1 MRSTASLSFCVL
13 LAACASPPP
22 SSKDLAE
29 VWLAEAPRT
38 IQVRAEP
45 MPQARVRSHDF
56 RGGAR
61 VGGAIGGAAA
71 GALYTIGGLCLA
83 GGPIGCFVGLY
94 LAPVGAA
101 VGGVAGAASVK
112 SRESVRLATRDDDA
126 RRVLEAGRAADVP
139 AMLVEAFLAEQP
151 SLPRHALRTDDAE
164 ASWVWRVTTV
174 ELVGS
179 ANKEAPLLLKLEAEA
194 QVISPVAVVTMG
206 PYRYESGYRRADEWI
221 ADDGRAMREELAKA
235 TRSMASSAASAL
247 NAGPGARA
255 SARVAAGRARKDRDY
270 LLPVEVGVGGDRQ
283 GGEHEKRERRV
294 PPGEQK

>member
-1 MRSTASLSFCVL
+1 VRSTAPLSVCVL
-13 LAACASPPP
+13 LAACASAPP
-22 SSKDLAE
+22 SAKDLGE

-45 MPQARVRSHDF
+45 MPQAQVRSHDF
-56 RGGAR
+56 RGGSR
-61 VGGAIGGAAA
+61 VGGAVAGAGV
-71 GALYTIGGLCLA
+71 GALYTIGGLCVA
-83 GGPIGCFVGLY
+83 GGPLGCFVGLY

-101 VGGVAGAASVK
+101 VGAVAGAVSVK
-112 SRESVRLATRDDDA
+112 SRESVRSATSDA
-126 RRVLEAGRAADVP
+126 DAQRVLEAGRAADVP
-139 AMLVEAFLAEQP
+139 AMLVDALLAEQP
-151 SLPRHALRTDDAE
+151 SLPRHALQRDAAE

-179 ANKEAPLLLKLEAEA
+179 AHKEPPLFLKLEAEA
-194 QVISPVAVVTMG
+194 QVTSPVAVVTMG

-221 ADDGRAMREELAKA
+221 ADDGRAIREELARA

-247 NAGPGARA
+247 NAGAGSRA
-255 SARVAAGRARKDRDY
+255 SARVAAWRRR

-283 GGEHEKRERRV
+283 GGEHEERERGV